1 MKASERM
8 RAKHFCIHSKLRE
21 KFMTS
26 APPFKSQGIK
36 VLLLHTKSKLN
47 WSLRLTGKSMNCSDT
62 HTNFVLTSVY
72 VVNFVTWRKKK
83 IL

>member
-1 MKASERM
+1 MFKIRHFYNSQFMKASERIKG
-8 RAKHFCIHSKLRE
+8 KHFYIHSKVRE

-47 WSLRLTGKSMNCSDT
+47 WSLRLA
-62 HTNFVLTSVY
+62 
-72 VVNFVTWRKKK
+72 RKEHE
-83 IL
+83 L